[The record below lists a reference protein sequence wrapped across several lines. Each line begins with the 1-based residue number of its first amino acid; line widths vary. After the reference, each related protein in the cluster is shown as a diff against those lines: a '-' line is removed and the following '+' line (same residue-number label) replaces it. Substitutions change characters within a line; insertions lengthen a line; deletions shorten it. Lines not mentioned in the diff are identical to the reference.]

1 MVLKIKEMFDT
12 IVNWRSLINVNALAL
27 IKVNILLSSVGRESW
42 VTVILLLQVCF
53 DKLLELT
60 SPLIYQLNIAETN
73 VHSIARSTRATYIPN
88 WSLLWFKHKCM
99 VLLSNNCILI
109 YFALFFQIL
118 YIFDSRPHSQWTQK
132 HTVERT
138 CLFMHVDLW
147 RICSLASKNK
157 TSLLTLWRMQRA
169 SVTQGSH
176 VKLVEWEHTQTWAKL
191 QHWQLTSS
199 SFHLFYLYQSLY
211 DNGNVYILYGQ

>member
-1 MVLKIKEMFDT
+1 MVLKIKEIFDT

-109 YFALFFQIL
+109 YFALFFRFYTFSTAVHIPNGL
-118 YIFDSRPHSQWTQK
+118 RNTQWRGRVYLCTWTYGASAHWRQ
-132 HTVERT
+132 RT
-138 CLFMHVDLW
+138 KRHCLRYGACSVRRWHRDLMW
-147 RICSLASKNK
+147 S
-157 TSLLTLWRMQRA
+157 W
-169 SVTQGSH
+169 
-176 VKLVEWEHTQTWAKL
+176 
-191 QHWQLTSS
+191 
-199 SFHLFYLYQSLY
+199 
-211 DNGNVYILYGQ
+211 